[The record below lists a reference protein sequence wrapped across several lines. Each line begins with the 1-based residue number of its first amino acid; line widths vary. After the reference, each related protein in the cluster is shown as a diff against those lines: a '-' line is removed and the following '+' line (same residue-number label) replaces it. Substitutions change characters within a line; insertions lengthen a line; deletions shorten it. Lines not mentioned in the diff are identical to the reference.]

1 MSERVRAA
9 EFRVRGL
16 LSSLIVDPLKMVA
29 RTKAGLVGFVGL
41 TLYAFMATLGPLLVP
56 LDVKPKPHQAY
67 LPPSL
72 EHPLGTDFEGKD
84 IFSQIVNG
92 ARDVLFVAFLAG
104 TVSVVVATLLGSLAG
119 FMGGFVDNIIMALVD
134 TILTIPQFPLLS
146 VLAALTRL
154 DNLTLALIIGVLSWP
169 ALARAI
175 RSQVLSLKERDFIEA
190 ARALDLGSRHILF
203 TEIMPNLMSYV
214 VVSWILS
221 MTSAIYAQVGLV
233 FLGFVPFTSHNWGV
247 MINLAWTWGAMF
259 YKNSIWYIVSPIAAI
274 AGFQMSAILFS
285 RALEEVFNPRLR

>member
-1 MSERVRAA
+1 MSLGKKAKNVLYTFIIDPLRIIVHNRAGLIG
-9 EFRVRGL
+9 FIGL
-16 LSSLIVDPLKMVA
+16 LI
-29 RTKAGLVGFVGL
+29 
-41 TLYAFMATLGPLLVP
+41 YIFMAIAGPYIVP
-56 LDVKPKPHQAY
+56 LDTIPKPEQRY
-67 LPPSL
+67 LPPSW

-104 TVSVVVATLLGSLAG
+104 TVTVLIATILGSIAG
-119 FMGGFVDNIIMALVD
+119 FKGGLWDNVIMAVD
-134 TILTIPQFPLLS
+134 EILLTIPQFPLLS

-154 DNLTLALIIGVLSWP
+154 DNFTLALVIGVLSWP

-190 ARALDLGSRHILF
+190 ARALGLDAKHIVF
-203 TEIMPNLMSYV
+203 TEIMPNLMSYI

-221 MTSAIYAQVGLV
+221 MTGAVYSQVGLV

-247 MINLAWTWGAMF
+247 MINLAWTWGAIY
-259 YKNSIWYIVSPIAAI
+259 YKDSVWYIISPIMAI
-274 AGFQMSAILFS
+274 TGFQLSAILFS
-285 RALEEVFNPRLR
+285 RALEEIFNPRLRE